1 MIGIKTAANTK
12 LSVGGMSISKERGE
26 SDGQGQELS
35 LHQAA
40 AVHHSL
46 LPDQPVGVSGAGR
59 HQGAGGA
66 AGGEGGCAGVC

>member
-1 MIGIKTAANTK
+1 MPLLTEVSSG
-12 LSVGGMSISKERGE
+12 
-26 SDGQGQELS
+26 
-35 LHQAA
+35 HQAA